1 MSDNQIKLSA
11 AYNTVASS
19 LRHLLLRL
27 NSIESIEEGK
37 KQMLHDIQLTNTY
50 IYRHAPSLPYFVLYI
65 CERELAGIHTSA
77 RVRTKPKLTKLSYC

>member
-1 MSDNQIKLSA
+1 MSVMSDYQIKLSA

-50 IYRHAPSLPYFVLYI
+50 IYIQACPFLPLF
-65 CERELAGIHTSA
+65 CELEIRGC
-77 RVRTKPKLTKLSYC
+77 KLTFELRL